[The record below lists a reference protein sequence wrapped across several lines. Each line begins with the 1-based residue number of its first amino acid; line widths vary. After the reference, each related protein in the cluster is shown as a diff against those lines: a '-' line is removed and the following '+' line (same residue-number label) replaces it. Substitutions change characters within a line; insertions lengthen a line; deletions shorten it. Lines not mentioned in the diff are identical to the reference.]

1 MIDVRQAKRWLE
13 QRDAERHDRLEKR
26 WAEARDDAER
36 LIRHIVA
43 NYRPHRVWQWGSVL
57 RKERFSDISDIDI
70 AVEGLQSA
78 EDYFRLLGEC
88 QAMTTYALDMV
99 EIERI
104 EPAFADLIR
113 TQGVLRHERQ

>member
-1 MIDVRQAKRWLE
+1 MIAVRQAKRWLE
-13 QRDAERHDRLEKR
+13 QRDAERHVRLEKR
-26 WAEARDDAER
+26 WTEARDDAER
-36 LIRHIVA
+36 LIRHIVE
-43 NYRPHRVWQWGSVL
+43 NYRPRRVWQWGSVL

-70 AVEGLQSA
+70 AVEGLPSV

-88 QAMTTYALDMV
+88 QAMTTYAIDVV

-113 TQGVLRHERQ
+113 AQGVLRHERQ